1 MKRIN
6 KKKFP
11 IYLIIVLIFTI
22 LLIIGIFR
30 SNLFDKKDNHSA
42 SVYVALIS
50 YDSADTQ
57 DIKDIRSNVKQAA
70 KENKKNFKEFS
81 TTKYNNSYEKA
92 IEAAVDAGAK
102 LIVLPDSSFA
112 TTTYKL
118 QNTFDKVDF
127 ILIGG
132 APHNKNNSDDTTLGN
147 VYPLNYDSTQAGF
160 LAGYCAAKDSYKNL
174 GFIGTKDDYDSTHY
188 CYGYLQGADY
198 AASESSSNKINASVV
213 FSDSNSRGEDITN
226 LKSCDLIAIGT
237 TNQDIKK
244 CYQEIAEST
253 KVTVCSSASSVCSDF
268 SDANLLSHT
277 VNDYT
282 TPVYDY
288 ICEYF
293 NGNSIPGETTNLTVE
308 NDCVDISIDSKDSTV
323 TDSDIAHIKNLLND
337 GTIQV
342 ISDTSIP
349 ITELGL
355 KNVNISEY

>member
-1 MKRIN
+1 M
-6 KKKFP
+6 
-11 IYLIIVLIFTI
+11 
-22 LLIIGIFR
+22 
-30 SNLFDKKDNHSA
+30 
-42 SVYVALIS
+42 
-50 YDSADTQ
+50 
-57 DIKDIRSNVKQAA
+57 
-70 KENKKNFKEFS
+70 
-81 TTKYNNSYEKA
+81 
-92 IEAAVDAGAK
+92 
-102 LIVLPDSSFA
+102 
-112 TTTYKL
+112 
-118 QNTFDKVDF
+118 
-127 ILIGG
+127 
-132 APHNKNNSDDTTLGN
+132 
-147 VYPLNYDSTQAGF
+147 
-160 LAGYCAAKDSYKNL
+160 
-174 GFIGTKDDYDSTHY
+174 
-188 CYGYLQGADY
+188 
-198 AASESSSNKINASVV
+198 
-213 FSDSNSRGEDITN
+213 
-226 LKSCDLIAIGT
+226 IAIGT

-288 ICEYF
+288 VCEYF